1 MPFHPE
7 REKAMEKYDGVLKE
21 LAALLVPHIM
31 AHPDMI
37 SGFGFDPAV
46 VEEIVQ
52 AKIDQLG
59 QLDKAAIGDFVRAEL
74 ENLEVITGEDLD
86 DRLTDYILE
95 DKAEEK
101 LQEIFTDNIS
111 DAVREC
117 LKREVTLT
125 VEVS

>member
-1 MPFHPE
+1 
-7 REKAMEKYDGVLKE
+7 MEKYGGVLKE
-21 LAALLVPHIM
+21 LAALLVPHLI
-31 AHPDMI
+31 AHPDVQLLL
-37 SGFGFDPAV
+37 GGATKLAT
-46 VEEIVQ
+46 VEYVDRKLDE
-52 AKIDQLG
+52 LG

-74 ENLEVITGEDLD
+74 ENAELITSEDLD
-86 DRLTDYILE
+86 DRLTDYIAE